1 MWRRRGDQELGWRMG
16 ELRRRVGG
24 QKENGNGR
32 KFNELEFRGEGDG
45 YWGRRK
51 VNDVGEK
58 KKGAEGTWKRPRSS
72 LDFFHF
78 GVTLLKRRKE
88 GVEL

>member
-1 MWRRRGDQELGWRMG
+1 MD

-32 KFNELEFRGEGDG
+32 KFNELEEA
-45 YWGRRK
+45 RR
-51 VNDVGEK
+51 K